1 MLSVAKISEKEF
13 SFPIE
18 PKNKNLDVLASIEII
33 PNERSANQQNSEYDL
48 MNRLIQNIPEV
59 EDNLIRNEVQ
69 RFLYNQ
75 QKNHILDHL
84 SRTRRYKKRFIRII
98 K

>member
-1 MLSVAKISEKEF
+1 M
-13 SFPIE
+13 E
-18 PKNKNLDVLASIEII
+18 PKNKNMDVLASIEII

>member
-59 EDNLIRNEVQ
+59 EDNLIRHEVQ